1 MSNNRSKVEKLSRVT
16 AGQAE
21 RLRELEAE
29 NARLRGEVAI
39 LTVDKLI
46 LSEVADENDRG
57 SVRNDPPER

>member
-1 MSNNRSKVEKLSRVT
+1 MSNNRSRIEKLSPMK

-39 LTVDKLI
+39 LTVDKLV
-46 LSEVADENDRG
+46 LNEVVDENDRR